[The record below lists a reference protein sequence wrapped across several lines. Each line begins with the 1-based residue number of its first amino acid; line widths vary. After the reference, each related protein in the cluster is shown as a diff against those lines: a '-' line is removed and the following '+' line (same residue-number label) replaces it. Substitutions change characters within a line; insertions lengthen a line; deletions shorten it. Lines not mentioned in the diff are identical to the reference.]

1 MFERFTSDARAVVV
15 RAQEEARALRH
26 DYIGT
31 EHLLL
36 GVLAGQDGA
45 GAVLLGRWAITA
57 DTVRMDI
64 LARVGPGGFD
74 AEALATLGID
84 LERVRERVEASFGP
98 GALSRRRRCARGDS
112 GSAIPFT
119 PRAKQ
124 ALELALREALAAG
137 HRHVGDEHIVL
148 GLLHEGDGVAA
159 QILAEHGV
167 RLDAAR
173 EIVAGRPA
181 A

>member
-1 MFERFTSDARAVVV
+1 
-15 RAQEEARALRH
+15 
-26 DYIGT
+26 
-31 EHLLL
+31 
-36 GVLAGQDGA
+36 
-45 GAVLLGRWAITA
+45 
-57 DTVRMDI
+57 
-64 LARVGPGGFD
+64 
-74 AEALATLGID
+74 
-84 LERVRERVEASFGP
+84 VRERVEASFGP

-119 PRAKQ
+119 PRAKK

-173 EIVAGRPA
+173 QIVAGRPA